1 MDILLW
7 LVLGGIAGW
16 IASMVMGTN
25 AHMGIF
31 ANIIVG
37 IVGAALGGF
46 IASLIGIG
54 GVSGFNLVSFIT
66 AVLGAMLLL
75 WLIQMFTSA
84 GRTNKS
90 AL

>member
-16 IASMVMGTN
+16 IASMVMGAD

-37 IVGAALGGF
+37 IIGAALGGF
-46 IASLIGIG
+46 LASMLGIG
-54 GVSGFNLVSFIT
+54 GVSGFNVMSFVT
-66 AVLGAMLLL
+66 AVVGAILLL
-75 WLIQMFTSA
+75 WLIQMFTGT
-84 GRTNKS
+84 GRTRGRT
-90 AL
+90 L